1 MDLFKYLSVEMLCE
15 IADWER
21 QRETEKSSM
30 DENYTKYIQNKTKYA
45 FFKFMYSKQTNKKN
59 KKKFANITKQKE
71 ILSISYCVINAV
83 VPK

>member
-15 IADWER
+15 IEDWER
-21 QRETEKSSM
+21 QRERDREKQCGR
-30 DENYTKYIQNKTKYA
+30 ELYKTKYA

-71 ILSISYCVINAV
+71 ILSISYFVINAV